1 MDLGL
6 RNKRVLVTGSS
17 SGLGFGIAEGFLAE
31 TARVILTG
39 RNATT
44 LSASTRKLKAT
55 YGDDRVLSVRG
66 DLQRASTLDR
76 LLQTVEA
83 EWQAIDILVLNLGSG
98 RSVLRLEATE
108 AEWSRVL
115 TLNLTSGMEMLRRAA
130 PLLAKGEAPSVV
142 VIGSIAGLEALGAPI
157 AYGAAKAALT
167 HATKAAARI
176 LAPGIRVNMVAPG
189 NIVFKGGTWERKL
202 KEDGKTV
209 RDMLQREVPLRRLGT
224 VEEIVAPVLFLASP
238 LASFITG
245 TVLVA
250 DGGQCRGH
258 A

>member
-17 SGLGFGIAEGFLAE
+17 SGLGYGIAGGFLAE
-31 TARVILTG
+31 QARVILTG

-44 LSASTRKLKAT
+44 LAASTRKLKAT

-66 DLQRASTLDR
+66 DLQRTTTLNR
-76 LLQTVEA
+76 LLRTIEA
-83 EWQAIDILVLNLGSG
+83 EWQALDILVLNLGSG
-98 RSVLRLEATE
+98 RSVPRLEATE

-115 TLNLTSGMEMLRRAA
+115 SLNLTSGMEMLRGTA
-130 PLLAKGEAPSVV
+130 PLLAKGEHPAVV

-189 NIVFKGGTWERKL
+189 NIFFDGGTWDRKL
-202 KEDGKTV
+202 KEDGKAV

-224 VEEIVAPVLFLASP
+224 VEEIAAPVLFLASP

-250 DGGQCRGH
+250 DGGQCRSH